1 MILILPPPDKVAVL
15 KKLAE
20 DYDPTDATRALT
32 VIREARDELKLV
44 TGLLYVNTTTH
55 RFDQEMKLVDEP
67 LATLPLD
74 RVRPPKSVL
83 DSIMASYREGSA
95 PVGAGGG

>member
-1 MILILPPPDKVAVL
+1 MPDGSHVYL

-20 DYDPTDATRALT
+20 DYDPTDATHAIS
-32 VIREARDELKLV
+32 VIREARDEMKLL
-44 TGLLYVNTTTH
+44 TGLLYVNTATH
-55 RFDQEMKLVDEP
+55 RFDQEMRMIDEP
-67 LATLPLD
+67 LAGLALD

-83 DSIMASYREGSA
+83 DSIMASFREGSA

>member
-1 MILILPPPDKVAVL
+1 MPDGSHIVL

-20 DYDPTDATRALT
+20 DYDPTDANRAMST
-32 VIREARDELKLV
+32 IREARDELKLV
-44 TGLLYVNTTTH
+44 TGLLYVNTGAH
-55 RFDQEMKLVDEP
+55 RFDDEMKLVDEP
-67 LATLPLD
+67 LAGLPLD

-83 DSIMASYREGSA
+83 ESIMASYREGSA